1 MTENIKPSIET
12 ENCMIRAFKSSSNS
26 TEIINLD
33 RDAIRENHRNGRQTN
48 VMFDTNILIAIESA
62 YKTGQRHHELK
73 NAGVLELA
81 RLIEKTS
88 KYGVFISP
96 AAAYQELPPA
106 RRGEV
111 EAAFDRFL
119 ADYLPNF
126 CEDPNST
133 KVPLAGVGLDPEHF
147 SALSPERQK
156 TISCS
161 YASLLAMNVIHRLDT
176 SDGLGKFVL
185 YIDFCA
191 EVLDLVSLKE
201 LTIARYIFAPENGIT
216 EELRTRKV
224 AITNNFAKL
233 KKGGGK
239 GLTSAK
245 ILERI
250 ALNGAN
256 DLKLISAADIVNNS
270 RERFSFGVI
279 EHDVWIAT
287 SDEKLYEFCCAC
299 PGFIGWETGGPLAR
313 YVETHVDIKGT
324 RYWRESIE
332 IQQRRLEERYETV
345 DRDREMDAIVRAA
358 LYLEAALL
366 NGKADDYFKLRS
378 WRSEP
383 KEPRSRS

>member
-1 MTENIKPSIET
+1 
-12 ENCMIRAFKSSSNS
+12 MIRAFKSSSNS

-48 VMFDTNILIAIESA
+48 IMFDTNILIAIESA
-62 YKTGQRHHELK
+62 YKTGQRHQDLK
-73 NAGVLELA
+73 NAGILELT

-106 RRGEV
+106 RRGDV
-111 EAAFDRFL
+111 EAALDRFL
-119 ADYLPNF
+119 ADYLPRF
-126 CEDPNST
+126 REDPNSI
-133 KVPLAGVGLDPEHF
+133 KAPLAGGGVDPEHF
-147 SALSPERQK
+147 STLSLERQK

-176 SDGLGKFVL
+176 LDGLGKFVL
-185 YIDFCA
+185 YIDYCA
-191 EVLDLVSLKE
+191 EVLDLISLKE

-216 EELRTRKV
+216 DELRARKV
-224 AITNNFAKL
+224 AITNNFVKL

-239 GLTSAK
+239 GLTPAK

-270 RERFSFGVI
+270 REQFSFGVI

-332 IQQRRLEERYETV
+332 IQERRLKERYETV
-345 DRDREMDAIVRAA
+345 EREREMDAIVRTA
-358 LYLEAALL
+358 LNLEADLL

-383 KEPRSRS
+383 KMPHSGS